1 MTAKT
6 RHAVT
11 MRKRSG
17 GLALRSLNRI
27 GPCRTNSVHTRV
39 VPTALSTPLT
49 CGAGS
54 VAVFS
59 GWLPHRSAR
68 NKSVTPRC
76 AIYLTYVQAEG
87 KSRDTKDH
95 IADGLY
101 C

>member
-1 MTAKT
+1 M
-6 RHAVT
+6 
-11 MRKRSG
+11 
-17 GLALRSLNRI
+17 
-27 GPCRTNSVHTRV
+27 CVHTRV

-87 KSRDTKDH
+87 KSRDTKDQ